1 MQLDKAFRRRLQ
13 HIRTYLRTD
22 PRWW

>member
-1 MQLDKAFRRRLQ
+1 MQLDKVFRRRLQ